1 LLTARGVGDG
11 RATMRVLGPAGG
23 WALVVGRGLGGT
35 LITIGVVAPLVALGF
50 LAHHV
55 PYCAEESG
63 APLWLTQLLSG
74 PGGWMLP
81 PVSWTH
87 ALALVAVLGAV
98 PIATVGFGTVL
109 GVALRDTRL
118 VTMTALNA
126 SAYLFFLGGGF
137 TTVAFLPHWLQVA
150 SRFVP
155 TSYAIEGLR
164 QALFRSEERR
174 VGKECRWWV
183 VGDGRT
189 SEAVGL

>member
-1 LLTARGVGDG
+1 
-11 RATMRVLGPAGG
+11 
-23 WALVVGRGLGGT
+23 
-35 LITIGVVAPLVALGF
+35 
-50 LAHHV
+50 
-55 PYCAEESG
+55 
-63 APLWLTQLLSG
+63 
-74 PGGWMLP
+74 MLP

-87 ALALVAVLGAV
+87 ALALVALLGAV
-98 PIATVGFGTVL
+98 TLATVGFGTVL

-164 QALFRSEERR
+164 QALFYPDLAGFGHDLLVLTGCAGLSIVLASTLLARAWRR
-174 VGKECRWWV
+174 
-183 VGDGRT
+183 
-189 SEAVGL
+189 A